1 MNGAL
6 AVLEQMSFEEFMEA
20 VAERVAGK
28 IHPLEKGLTMT
39 KPEVAKEMG
48 FSEATLMRMVD
59 AGPSL
64 HRSDTDPVGSASGNG
79 RRLRL
84 SPEREGR
91 NEIFEKTGKALGRL

>member
-48 FSEATLMRMVD
+48 FSEATLMRMGD
-59 AGPSL
+59 ARTFPAPVR
-64 HRSDTDPVGSASGNG
+64 HRSG
-79 RRLRL
+79 
-84 SPEREGR
+84 
-91 NEIFEKTGKALGRL
+91 GKCFWKRAEVEAFAGKRGTK

>member
-59 AGPSL
+59 AG
-64 HRSDTDPVGSASGNG
+64 T
-79 RRLRL
+79 
-84 SPEREGR
+84 
-91 NEIFEKTGKALGRL
+91 FGKCFWKRAEVEAFAGKRGTK